1 MATEPAQGTET
12 PMERRKALG
21 LMTASTL
28 GALAGRAVGQD
39 RQGMIRIVVPYA
51 AGGQTDSMARLMSE
65 SMQKTLGRT
74 VLVENRPGAAALI
87 ATKYVQAAPPDSD
100 TLLFHN
106 SGFTTLPLLSKA
118 ANYNPLTDF
127 DPVALVGVSPNFL
140 MVTDAV

>member
-65 SMQKTLGRT
+65 SMQKTFGRT
-74 VLVENRPGAAALI
+74 IIVDNRPGAAGLI
-87 ATKYVQAAPPDSD
+87 ATQNGRLAPPDSD
-100 TLLFHN
+100 DRVVHT
-106 SGFTTLPLLSKA
+106 SA
-118 ANYNPLTDF
+118 
-127 DPVALVGVSPNFL
+127 
-140 MVTDAV
+140 

>member
-39 RQGMIRIVVPYA
+39 SQGIIRIVVPYA
-51 AGGQTDSMARLMSE
+51 AGGPNDSMARLMSE

-74 VLVENRPGAAALI
+74 IIVDNRPGAAGLI
-87 ATKYVQAAPPDSD
+87 ATKNVQHAPPDGQPR
-100 TLLFHN
+100 LFHN
-106 SGFTTLPLLSKA
+106 F
-118 ANYNPLTDF
+118 DF
-127 DPVALVGVSPNFL
+127 
-140 MVTDAV
+140 